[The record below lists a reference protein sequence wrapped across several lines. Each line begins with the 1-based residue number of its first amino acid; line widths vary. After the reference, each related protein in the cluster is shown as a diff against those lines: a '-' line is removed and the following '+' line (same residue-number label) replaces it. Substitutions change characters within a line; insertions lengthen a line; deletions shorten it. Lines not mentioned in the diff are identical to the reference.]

1 MQEKQQSARFVAARA
16 LYRASESCP
25 EPGTQA
31 AALECLVIRGA
42 RMPRR
47 SILRVLFVFF
57 VALAASAAAAAP
69 VVLILGDSV
78 SAGYGLPAE
87 AGWATLLQQR
97 LAAEHYP
104 HRVVNASISGDTTAG
119 GKARLDALLARNHPA
134 VTVIELG
141 GNDGLRG
148 GSLDAMRANLDAMTV
163 AAQKSGSRVLIVGL
177 RLPPNYGS
185 VYVHRFETTYGDIAR
200 ERKAALVPFL
210 FDGFAEDNAMFQTDR
225 IHPVVAAQS
234 RLLDNVW
241 PHLKPLLGEQGK
253 SR

>member
-1 MQEKQQSARFVAARA
+1 
-16 LYRASESCP
+16 
-25 EPGTQA
+25 
-31 AALECLVIRGA
+31 
-42 RMPRR
+42 MPRR
-47 SILRVLFVFF
+47 PFVRLLFALFI
-57 VALAASAAAAAP
+57 ALAASACAAAAP
-69 VVLILGDSV
+69 VVLVLGDSI

-87 AGWATLLQQR
+87 TGWTTLLQQR
-97 LAAEHYP
+97 LAEEHYA

-119 GKARLDALLARNHPA
+119 GRARLDALLVKHHPT

-148 GSLDAMRANLDAMTV
+148 GSLDAMHANLAAMAA

-177 RLPPNYGS
+177 RLPPNYGPA
-185 VYVHRFETTYGDIAR
+185 YVRRFETTYADVAR

-210 FDGFAEDNAMFQTDR
+210 FEGFAEDNAMFQGDR
-225 IHPVVAAQS
+225 IHPVIAAQA

-241 PHLKPLLGEQGK
+241 RELKPLLGEPGK

>member
-1 MQEKQQSARFVAARA
+1 
-16 LYRASESCP
+16 
-25 EPGTQA
+25 
-31 AALECLVIRGA
+31 
-42 RMPRR
+42 MPHR
-47 SILRVLFVFF
+47 SIVRVLFVFF
-57 VALAASAAAAAP
+57 AALAASAATAAP

-87 AGWATLLQQR
+87 TGWTTLLQQR
-97 LAAEHYP
+97 LAAEHFP

-177 RLPPNYGS
+177 RLPPNYGPA
-185 VYVHRFETTYGDIAR
+185 YVHRFETTYGDIAR
-200 ERKAALVPFL
+200 ERNAALVPFL